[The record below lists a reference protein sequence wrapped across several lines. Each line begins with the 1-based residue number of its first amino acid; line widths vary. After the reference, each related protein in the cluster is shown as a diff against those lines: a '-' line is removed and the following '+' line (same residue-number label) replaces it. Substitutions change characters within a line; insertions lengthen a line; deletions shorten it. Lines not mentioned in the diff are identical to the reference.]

1 MTSCALTGHSV
12 LVNIRRFVCLF
23 ALVLSFF
30 SQAAVAQD
38 SITNAAHVATPTG
51 ITDTNPSNNDSS
63 VATPVVSVVTNKTS
77 NIGTGA
83 AIQAGGR
90 IIYTVTANVSGGPL
104 TNALVLTD
112 TLSAGLTFD
121 SITSAGAY
129 TCSGTN
135 PVVCTLPAGSAPG
148 SYPVSYS
155 VTVNANATGSV
166 SNTVVPNEGTCGICS
181 TTNPIVGVNT
191 VKSSDVGTG
200 TPVQA
205 GQTITYTLTSTVTGG
220 ALTTPLVL
228 TDTLSAGLTFGT
240 VVSTG
245 SFSCSGTNPV
255 TCTLPANTP
264 AGTYAVKYTVT
275 VNANATAT
283 VSNTVV
289 PNQGGCPTCSTDNPV
304 LGVSTVKASD
314 VGSGTPVQAGETI
327 TYTLTTSITGSALTS
342 PLTLTDTLS
351 AGLTFGHVTS
361 AGAFSCSGSNPVVCT
376 LPSATGPG
384 TFPVSYTVTVNAGAT
399 GSVNNTVVPNQ
410 GTCPSCAT
418 NNPIAS
424 IITTKTS
431 SVGNNAVVGIGQTLT
446 YTVKAS
452 ITGAALTTPLVLT
465 DTLSSG
471 LTFGSVTSTGA
482 YTCNA
487 TNPVVCTL
495 PTGTPPGSYPVS
507 YTAVVNSTATTS
519 VNNTVVPNQ
528 GDCVTCSN
536 TNPLI
541 TINTTKSSDIGTGT
555 PVQAGQTIT
564 YTLTATINGG
574 ALASPLTLSD
584 TLSAGL
590 TFGTVTS
597 AGAYSCTGA
606 NPVVCTLP
614 TGTVAGT
621 YPVRYTAT
629 VNANATGSVNNTVV
643 PNQGT
648 CADCSTNDPVV
659 SVITS
664 KSANIGNGTKVSAGE
679 TITYTLTAKVTGGA
693 LTSNLVLSDTLG
705 AGLTF
710 GAIASAGSYNCNAAN
725 PLVCTLPTGTPAGSY
740 PVSYTATVDSAATGS
755 VKNTVVPNQ
764 GGCVSCDTDN
774 PVANP
779 TVTYAKA
786 VALPSGK
793 TSVVVGDTLT
803 YTLTVTV
810 ANVATTAPV
819 TLTDTLGPGLT
830 FAVITSPGAFNCN
843 AANPVV
849 CTLPA
854 GTVVGSY
861 PLSYSAKV
869 NAQASN
875 TVTNA
880 VVGSG
885 KDNPTCITTCGTST
899 PVLSPRITVTKTSV
913 PSSGSFVQR
922 GDVIQYRLT
931 ALVLDAPTVS
941 DLVLTDTPDPG
952 LTIGA
957 LPSGCTSSGGRILCT
972 LPTGTATGLHAFTI
986 PAAVNAQAGNTVNNT
1001 VTADGGGPV
1010 APTCTSC
1017 STTLQIDAPQLLITK
1032 TAGVSSV
1039 NVGDL
1044 VRYSVQIQNVGK
1056 TNVVNGSILDTT
1068 PPGFSYVAGSLQV
1081 SSGSVLT
1088 VSGYG
1093 PVRYT
1098 GFNLGVGNSVTLV
1111 YLMRVGAG
1119 VHPGTQVN
1127 QAQAFSPSG
1136 KAISNVAEAQV
1147 TLTDDPLLDESLI
1160 FGTVF
1165 DDRDG
1170 DGWQDS
1176 AVLTHVQV
1184 KGGFAPE
1191 AYVPGTTTVDRG
1203 EGPHAEADASAPLL
1217 HGLALGALTGR
1228 QTDADPPEHHRVTIS
1243 QRLSRAAFTDDF
1255 VMTDSEGVTV
1265 RLDADGKMT
1274 IERSGDAAKG
1284 LTSAA
1289 PTVER
1294 HVERDGEHYR
1304 VDYVIEN
1311 HGVDERGIPGV
1322 RIASVEGL
1330 IVETDQFGRY
1340 HLAGIPGGGWS
1351 TGRNFVL
1358 KVDPS
1363 TLPPGSEFTTDN
1375 PLLRRITPG
1384 VPVRFDFGVK
1394 LPVRTLAGGSNE
1406 MELALGKVIFAPGS
1420 AVIRKEYV
1428 AAIDQMALRIR
1439 EHGGGEVVIEAD
1451 GETDALAFE
1460 RASAVRTALLAKLDA
1475 KTVKQLSVS
1484 IRNHA
1489 NNGESTIASLTGEG
1503 TVLGTVLFD
1512 TDKASI
1518 RPQFDQLLDQ
1528 IAATLDRS
1536 GGGLVV
1542 VAGHTDVRGSHV
1554 YNTELGL
1561 RRAKAVADALA
1572 TRLSPE
1578 VRAKTRVINADGA
1591 DGAAP
1596 AQPTEGPR
1604 P

>member
-1 MTSCALTGHSV
+1 MTSCALTNRFARGSV
-12 LVNIRRFVCLF
+12 HGCAWMF
-23 ALVLSFF
+23 ALVLALF
-30 SQAAVAQD
+30 SHVAFAQD
-38 SITNAAHVATPTG
+38 TITNTAHIATPAG

-63 VATPVVSVVTNKTS
+63 VTTPVVSVVTNKTS
-77 NIGTGA
+77 NIGTGTA
-83 AIQAGGR
+83 VQAGGH
-90 IIYTVTANVSGGPL
+90 IIYTVTATVSGGPL

-121 SITSAGAY
+121 AITSAGAY

-135 PVVCTLPAGSAPG
+135 PIVCTLPAGSAAG
-148 SYPVSYS
+148 TYPVSYS

-166 SNTVVPNEGTCGICS
+166 SNTVVPNEGTCGTCS

-240 VVSTG
+240 IVSAG

-304 LGVSTVKASD
+304 LGVSTVKTSD
-314 VGSGTPVQAGETI
+314 VGSGTPVQPGQTL
-327 TYTLTTSITGSALTS
+327 TYTLTTTITGSALTT

-351 AGLTFGHVTS
+351 SGLTFGRVTS
-361 AGAFSCSGSNPVVCT
+361 AGAFSCSGSNPVICT
-376 LPSATGPG
+376 LPSGAGPG

-431 SVGNNAVVGIGQTLT
+431 NVGNGTVVGIGQTLT
-446 YTVKAS
+446 YTVTAS

-471 LTFGSVTSTGA
+471 LTFGSVTSAGA

-487 TNPVVCTL
+487 ANPVVCTL
-495 PTGTPPGSYPVS
+495 PAGTAPGSYPVS
-507 YTAVVNSTATTS
+507 YTAVVNSTATTA

-528 GDCVTCSN
+528 GDCVNCSN

-541 TINTTKSSDIGTGT
+541 AINTTKSSDIGSGT

-564 YTLTATINGG
+564 YTLTASVTGG
-574 ALASPLTLSD
+574 ALASPLTLTD

-590 TFGTVTS
+590 TFGTVVS

-606 NPVVCTLP
+606 NPIVCTLP
-614 TGTVAGT
+614 AGTAAGT

-629 VNANATGSVNNTVV
+629 VNTNATGSVNNTVV

-648 CADCSTNDPVV
+648 CTDCSTNDPVV

-664 KSANIGNGTKVSAGE
+664 KSVNVGNGTKVSAGQ
-679 TITYTLTAKVTGGA
+679 TLTYTLTAKVTGGP
-693 LTSNLVLSDTLG
+693 LTSNLVLTDTLG

-710 GAIASAGSYNCNAAN
+710 GAVSSAGSYNCNAAN
-725 PLVCTLPTGTPAGSY
+725 PLVCTLPSGTPAGSY
-740 PVSYTATVDSAATGS
+740 SVSYTATVDRAATTS
-755 VKNTVVPNQ
+755 VKNTVAPNQ
-764 GGCVSCDTDN
+764 GGCVGCDTDN

-786 VALPSGK
+786 VTLPPGK
-793 TSVVVGDTLT
+793 TSVVVGDALT

-830 FAVITSPGAFNCN
+830 FGAITSPGAFGCN

-854 GTVVGSY
+854 GTAVGSY
-861 PLSYSAKV
+861 PLSYSARV
-869 NAQASN
+869 NAQANN

-885 KDNPTCITTCGTST
+885 QDNPTCITTCGTST

-913 PSSGSFVQR
+913 PTSGSFVQR

-931 ALVLDAPTVS
+931 ALVTDAPTVS

-952 LTIGA
+952 LTIGV
-957 LPSGCTSSGGRILCT
+957 LPSGCASNGGRILCT
-972 LPTGTATGLHAFTI
+972 LPTGTATGLHTFTI
-986 PAAVNAQAGNTVNNT
+986 PATVNTQAGNTVNNT
-1001 VTADGGGPV
+1001 VAADGGSPV

-1017 STTLQIDAPQLLITK
+1017 STTLQIDDPQLLITK

-1039 NVGDL
+1039 KVGDL

-1056 TNVVNGSILDTT
+1056 ADVLNGSILDTT
-1068 PPGFSYVAGSLQV
+1068 PPGFSYVSGSLQV
-1081 SSGSVLT
+1081 SGGNALT

-1098 GFNLGVGNSVTLV
+1098 GFNLSVGNSVTLV

-1119 VHPGTQVN
+1119 VRPGTQIN
-1127 QAQAFSPSG
+1127 QAQAYSANG
-1136 KAISNVAEAQV
+1136 RAISNVAEAQV

-1176 AVLTHVQV
+1176 AALTHLQV
-1184 KGGFAPE
+1184 KGGFAPD
-1191 AYVPGTTTVDRG
+1191 AYVPGSTTVDRG
-1203 EGPHAEADASAPLL
+1203 DGARAEADASAPLL
-1217 HGLALGALTGR
+1217 HGLGLGTISGR
-1228 QTDADPPEHHRVTIS
+1228 QSDADPPERHRIVIS
-1243 QRLSRAAFTDDF
+1243 QRLSKTAFNDDF
-1255 VMTDSEGVTV
+1255 VMSDSEGVTV
-1265 RLDADGKMT
+1265 RMSADGKT
-1274 IERSGDAAKG
+1274 SIERSGDAAKG

-1289 PTVER
+1289 PTIER
-1294 HVERDGEHYR
+1294 RVERDGEQYR

-1311 HGVDERGIPGV
+1311 QGVDERGIPGV
-1322 RIASVEGL
+1322 RVASVEGL

-1340 HLAGIPGGGWS
+1340 HLVGIPGGGWS

-1384 VPVRFDFGVK
+1384 VPVRFDFGVR
-1394 LPVRTLAGGSNE
+1394 LPVRVLAGGRE
-1406 MELALGKVIFAPGS
+1406 DVELALGKVIFAPGS
-1420 AVIRKEYV
+1420 ATIRKEYV

-1451 GETDALAFE
+1451 GETDALAID
-1460 RASAVRTALLAKLDA
+1460 RASAVRTALLARLDA
-1475 KTVKQLSVS
+1475 KTTQQLSVS
-1484 IRNHA
+1484 VRTRA
-1489 NNGESTIASLTGEG
+1489 ADGESTIASLTGKG

-1518 RPQFDQLLDQ
+1518 RPPFDPLLDR
-1528 IAATLDRS
+1528 IAAALDRS
-1536 GGGLVV
+1536 GGGVV
-1542 VAGHTDVRGSHV
+1542 AIAGHTDVRGSHA
-1554 YNTELGL
+1554 YNADLGL
-1561 RRAKAVADALA
+1561 RRAKAVADAL
-1572 TRLSPE
+1572 TKRLSPE
-1578 VRAKTRVINADGA
+1578 VRAKTHVIDADGA
-1591 DGAAP
+1591 PPAP
-1596 AQPTEGPR
+1596 PKEGPR